1 MRLEEA
7 RDHCSLIRSV
17 RVGDATAAG
26 LRASD
31 ILVRV
36 DEWAGL
42 PPAMAALRIKAAWAA
57 GKSGIQMVVLRE
69 GRCLSTTLRLRH

>member
-17 RVGDATAAG
+17 RVAAAASAAAG

-31 ILVRV
+31 IPVRV
-36 DEWAGL
+36 DEWEGL
-42 PPAMAALRIKAAWAA
+42 PPAMAAQRIKAAWAA
-57 GKSGIQMVVLRE
+57 GK
-69 GRCLSTTLRLRH
+69 